1 MLGIRENLSPDF
13 IVYQNEKARLVEAIE
28 RLKTAPTPRLFWS
41 GSRIIT
47 DGDLNVLQSVP
58 DRIAGGGTSRLHLEH
73 ATLMSQVK
81 ERPRARVMRNVSS
94 HQSASIMSEVL
105 RPFFHSVHT

>member
-58 DRIAGGGTSRLHLEH
+58 DRIAGGGHQPL
-73 ATLMSQVK
+73 A
-81 ERPRARVMRNVSS
+81 PRACYAHVAGQRKAPGACHAQCVKSPISFNHERG
-94 HQSASIMSEVL
+94 SAAIFS
-105 RPFFHSVHT
+105 